1 MKHVL
6 AVVNPRSG
14 WQQGTQIAQ
23 WLSESAIHHGLQLT
37 LRPTRIDVS
46 AATLVTDARQFDR
59 VIVSGGD
66 GTVTQV
72 INGMVGSDVP
82 LAIIPGGTGN
92 VLAQAVGVVPDLRL
106 ACEDA
111 LKPCNYLLVDLGL
124 LNDKDYFALRLSLG
138 YEAQVTQDTTRELK
152 TRFGKLAYMWQAAAH
167 ALRLSPV
174 KVRIDVDGTSIR
186 TSAES
191 VWVANTS
198 TLGVLGLELDPAIS
212 LCDRQLDLCIFRFT
226 LGREMQRVLR
236 WLLRRE
242 QLPATVVKRIPVR
255 EYVNIVVSPRQP
267 VQMDG
272 DTIGNTPCRIRVI
285 PGGVLICKN
294 PRAS

>member
-1 MKHVL
+1 MK
-6 AVVNPRSG
+6 R
-14 WQQGTQIAQ
+14 
-23 WLSESAIHHGLQLT
+23 ELQLT
-37 LRPTRIDVS
+37 LRPTNADVS
-46 AATLVTDARQFDR
+46 AAQLVADARLFDR
-59 VIVSGGD
+59 VVVSGGD

-92 VLAQAVGVVPDLRL
+92 VLAQAIGVTPDLRQS
-106 ACEDA
+106 CDDA
-111 LKPCNYLLVDLGL
+111 LKPCDYLPVDLGL
-124 LNDKDYFALRLSLG
+124 LNEKDYFALRLSMG
-138 YEAQVTQDTTRELK
+138 YEALVTLDTTRELK
-152 TRFGKLAYMWQAAAH
+152 TRFGKFAYMWQAAQH

-174 KVRIDVDGTSIR
+174 KYRIDVDGTAIR
-186 TSAES
+186 TPAES

-226 LGREMQRVLR
+226 FGREIQRVLR

-242 QLPATVVKRIPVR
+242 QLPATVVKRIPVK
-255 EYVNIVVSPRQP
+255 EYVNIAASPRQP
-267 VQMDG
+267 VQIDG
-272 DTIGNTPCRIRVI
+272 DSIGNTPCRIRVI

-294 PRAS
+294 PRQ